1 MNESLENDGLWQLL
15 GRGSAPDVSPFFARN
30 VLRAIRQSSSSPVLI
45 AIPRWITSLAF
56 AVVIAG
62 FGICL
67 TEAIENTLPTIV
79 DREFHAIFDRIAGL
93 PELTA
98 MEPIGPEEFADF

>member
-15 GRGSAPDVSPFFARN
+15 GRGSAQDVSPFFARN
-30 VLRAIRQSSSSPVLI
+30 VLRAIRQSSTAPVLI
-45 AIPRWITSLAF
+45 AIPRWITSMAF

-62 FGICL
+62 FAICL
-67 TEAIENTLPTIV
+67 TDAIENTLPSIA

-98 MEPIGPEEFADF
+98 IDPIGPEEFADF